1 MNTYTTTHRAKCPN
15 GILMDEYAITIR
27 SASTIIVEDL
37 IAILKAAPSPI
48 YQEDLA
54 DYLKAKLGCAVTV
67 EGSHYGIHV
76 RCER

>member
-1 MNTYTTTHRAKCPN
+1 
-15 GILMDEYAITIR
+15 MDEYAITIR

-54 DYLKAKLGCAVTV
+54 DFLKAKLGCAVTV